1 MECAPRL
8 PGCGTQ
14 HPHRALGG
22 TRVLLAAAPT
32 TPPCFRRWR
41 RSSLLQRKN
50 DFKFAPRENLRIFP
64 GDFFT
69 GGGVKANG
77 ICSAC
82 FLRKQSRCGQAFCC
96 FQRTTLSGSLRSP
109 APPKGE
115 LLPSFGQ
122 HEQSS
127 PFGGAGTPSGVTERV
142 RFHRKA
148 LRGSLFSPTQKGC
161 CTVCAAALLLFSD
174 YLLCLPSQVHR
185 SSPVISSLHSRLKK
199 YSQLK

>member
-41 RSSLLQRKN
+41 RSSLLQRN
-50 DFKFAPRENLRIFP
+50 YDFKFVPRENLRIFP

-69 GGGVKANG
+69 GGAVKANG

-82 FLRKQSRCGQAFCC
+82 FLRKQSRRGQFFAAFSGQPSQAY
-96 FQRTTLSGSLRSP
+96 FVRQLPRRGSFYHLSARMNK
-109 APPKGE
+109 AP
-115 LLPSFGQ
+115 
-122 HEQSS
+122 

-148 LRGSLFSPTQKGC
+148 LVPTRKK
-161 CTVCAAALLLFSD
+161 AAARFVQQPFAFYRSGVRAQLRSPFSG
-174 YLLCLPSQVHR
+174 
-185 SSPVISSLHSRLKK
+185 SRP
-199 YSQLK
+199 